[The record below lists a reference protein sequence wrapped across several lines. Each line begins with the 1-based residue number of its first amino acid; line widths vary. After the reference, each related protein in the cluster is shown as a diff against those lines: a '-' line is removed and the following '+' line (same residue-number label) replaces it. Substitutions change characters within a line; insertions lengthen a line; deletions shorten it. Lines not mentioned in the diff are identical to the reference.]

1 MRRYWSRSG
10 ELRLRRH
17 ALPQA
22 RPDPV
27 PPTEDSQVECVI
39 AGHERLDTS
48 SCGPVR
54 LEHPSVVRRV
64 SLRIMGGTYYQ
75 GKTIPSGELLFYY
88 SGGNVNIQRPS
99 GPEYQLRQGRLRR
112 HRCWIQHAP

>member
-1 MRRYWSRSG
+1 MRCPG
-10 ELRLRRH
+10 
-17 ALPQA
+17 PVQT
-22 RPDPV
+22 PV

-75 GKTIPSGELLFYY
+75 GKTILSGELLFYY

-112 HRCWIQHAP
+112 HSCWIQHAP